1 MAINHPIQGS
11 LADMVKMTMVKI
23 QESSA
28 LPNARCSMLL
38 QIHDE
43 LLFEI
48 ADGMV
53 EEASRPIKE
62 LMENIV
68 ELRVPLRVDVK
79 KGKNWAD
86 VEKILGP

>member
-11 LADMVKMTMVKI
+11 LADIVKMAMVKI
-23 QESSA
+23 ERDLDFSEQ
-28 LPNARCSMLL
+28 RCRMLL

-48 ADGMV
+48 ADGIV
-53 EEASRPIKE
+53 EEASRQVKE
-62 LMENIV
+62 FMEKIV
-68 ELRVPLRVDVK
+68 ELDVPLIIDVK

-86 VEKILGP
+86 MEKVVGL